1 MSDKARATK
10 IAGLLRSFFIM
21 HPESSKIIGISGLAG
36 YVPPYRV
43 WLEDWCDW
51 TDNQWPKI
59 REVVG
64 RSFRVRG
71 PQHSMYT
78 MAANAVIR
86 LIDQYDVDPTR
97 VKFLGLGT
105 ESSTDNSAGAII
117 VKGMVDEALIARG
130 KPPISRS
137 CEVPEFKHACLGGVY
152 GMKGAIRHLALD
164 GAGGQAIVVCA
175 DIAEYA
181 RGSSGEP
188 TQGAGAVAMLLEED
202 PQLAIVDLVGSGSA
216 SDYRLMDFRKPML
229 RFCGQDRSQT
239 HHVQDFPVFNGKY
252 STTCYIDETLQALN
266 DMYEKRGLEP
276 RAYLD
281 SLRNVFMHRPYR
293 RMPETGW
300 AVSWLFALGH
310 GGDEGRAELARYCE
324 PAGIE
329 VDALLTE
336 MRTEPEVARLAT
348 PEKLSYEA
356 YPLTMAVLR
365 NFRATEE
372 FQANVLD
379 KLRLGSDAMRD
390 LGNLYTAA
398 LPAWMAAGFEQ
409 ALEDDS
415 LAAGEE
421 VLTLGYGSGDAA
433 EVIPFFIADGW
444 REATRKMRFRES
456 LEFAIDIDFEQYKAL
471 HDGGKVTGLD
481 YEPNNEFIIE
491 TVGNTDERHFAD
503 LGIEYYRY
511 IA

>member
-1 MSDKARATK
+1 MNPSNNKKA
-10 IAGLLRSFFIM
+10 
-21 HPESSKIIGISGLAG
+21 IGISGIAAYL
-36 YVPPYRV
+36 PPYRV

-51 TDNQWPKI
+51 SDNQWPKI

-71 PQHSMYT
+71 PDHSVYT

-86 LIDQYDVDPTR
+86 LIDQYDIDPTR

-117 VKGMVDEALIARG
+117 VKGMIDKALTERG
-130 KPPISRS
+130 KPCIARS

-202 PQLAIVDLVGSGSA
+202 PKLAVVDLVGSGSA
-216 SDYRLMDFRKPML
+216 SDYRVMDFRKPML
-229 RFCGQDRSQT
+229 RFCGQDRSET
-239 HHVQDFPVFNGKY
+239 HQVQDFPVFNGKY
-252 STTCYIDETLQALN
+252 STTCYIDETLHALR
-266 DMYEKRGLEP
+266 DMYEKRGLAP
-276 RAYLD
+276 AQYLR
-281 SLRNVFMHRPYR
+281 SLRTLFMHRPYR

-300 AVSWLFALGH
+300 AVSYLFALGQ
-310 GGDEGRAELARYCE
+310 GDAHDRAELASYCYE
-324 PAGIE
+324 AG
-329 VDALLTE
+329 VDVEAVLAE
-336 MRTEPEVARLAT
+336 MISRPEVANLAN
-348 PEKLSYEA
+348 PEQLQFEA
-356 YPLTMAVLR
+356 YPLTMAALR
-365 NFRATEE
+365 TFRASRHYRKEI
-372 FQANVLD
+372 LD
-379 KLRLGSDAMRD
+379 KLRLGSDTMLD

-409 ALEDDS
+409 ALEEDS
-415 LAAGEE
+415 LVAGEE

-433 EVIPFFIADGW
+433 EVIPFFMVDSWQEAAAKIHFAD
-444 REATRKMRFRES
+444 AMS
-456 LEFAIDIDFEQYKAL
+456 LAIDLNQQQYEAL
-471 HDGGKVTGLD
+471 HDGRRSTGLD
-481 YEPNNEFIIE
+481 YVARNEFVIDR
-491 TVGNTDERHFAD
+491 VGGRDERHFAD

>member
-1 MSDKARATK
+1 MNQ
-10 IAGLLRSFFIM
+10 
-21 HPESSKIIGISGLAG
+21 SSKKTIGISGLAA

-51 TDNQWPKI
+51 TDNHWPKI

-71 PQHSMYT
+71 PNHSVYT
-78 MAANAVIR
+78 MAATAVMR
-86 LIDQYDVDPTR
+86 LIDQYDIDPAR
-97 VKFLGLGT
+97 IKFLGLGT

-117 VKGMVDEALIARG
+117 IKGMIDKALEAQG

-202 PQLAIVDLVGSGSA
+202 PKLAVVDLIGSGSA
-216 SDYRLMDFRKPML
+216 SDYRIMDFRKPMV
-229 RFCGQDRSQT
+229 RFCGQDRSET

-252 STTCYIDETLQALN
+252 STTCYVDETLHALA
-266 DMYEKRGLEP
+266 DMYEKRGLNPSE
-276 RAYLD
+276 YLR
-281 SLRNVFMHRPYR
+281 SLKTVFLHRPYR

-300 AVSWLFALGH
+300 AISHLFALGQ
-310 GGDEGRAELARYCE
+310 GDTADRAELASYCYE
-324 PAGIE
+324 AG
-329 VDALLTE
+329 VDVRALHEE
-336 MRTEPEVARLAT
+336 MRAKPQVASLAEPEL
-348 PEKLSYEA
+348 LQYEA
-356 YPLTMAVLR
+356 YPLTMAVFR
-365 NFRATEE
+365 VFRASRKYRREI
-372 FQANVLD
+372 LD
-379 KLRLGSDAMRD
+379 KLALGSDTMLD

-409 ALEDDS
+409 AYDENRLEV
-415 LAAGEE
+415 GEE

-433 EVIPFFIADGW
+433 EVIPFFMADGW
-444 REATRKMRFRES
+444 REATEAIGFGDAMRHAVD
-456 LEFAIDIDFEQYKAL
+456 LNFEQYEAL
-471 HDGGKVTGLD
+471 HAGRHARDLE
-481 YEPNNEFIIE
+481 YLPINEFVIDR
-491 TVGNTDERHFAD
+491 VGQTEDRHFSD

-511 IA
+511 VG

>member
-1 MSDKARATK
+1 MNKSNQQRPL
-10 IAGLLRSFFIM
+10 GV
-21 HPESSKIIGISGLAG
+21 SGLAA
-36 YVPPYRV
+36 YLPPYRV

-51 TDNQWPKI
+51 TNNQWPKT

-71 PQHSMYT
+71 PNQSVYT
-78 MAANAVIR
+78 MAATAVIR
-86 LIDQYDVDPTR
+86 LINQYDIDPTR

-117 VKGMVDEALIARG
+117 VKGMVDQALQTRG
-130 KPPISRS
+130 RPPIARS

-202 PQLAIVDLVGSGSA
+202 PKLAVVDLVASGSA
-216 SDYRLMDFRKPML
+216 SDYRVMDFRKPMS
-229 RFCGQDRSQT
+229 RFCGQDRAESHQ
-239 HHVQDFPVFNGKY
+239 VQDFPVFNGKY

-266 DMYEKRGLEP
+266 DMYEKRGLSP
-276 RAYLD
+276 ADYVH
-281 SLRNVFMHRPYR
+281 SLRTIFMHRPYR

-300 AVSWLFALGH
+300 AISYLFALSQGSAA
-310 GGDEGRAELARYCE
+310 DRAELASYCYE
-324 PAGIE
+324 AG
-329 VDALLTE
+329 VDPDQVKQE
-336 MRTEPEVARLAT
+336 MLSKPQVVQFAVPERVR
-348 PEKLSYEA
+348 YEA
-356 YPLTMAVLR
+356 YPLTMAILR
-365 NFRATEE
+365 SFRASRRYRREI
-372 FQANVLD
+372 LD
-379 KLRLGSDAMRD
+379 KLALGSDTMLD

-409 ALEDDS
+409 ALDEDY
-415 LAAGEE
+415 LTPGEE
-421 VLTLGYGSGDAA
+421 ILTLGYGSGDAA
-433 EVIPFFIADGW
+433 EVIPFFVADAW
-444 REATRKMRFRES
+444 REAS
-456 LEFAIDIDFEQYKAL
+456 AQIGFADAMQLAVDLDFDQYKAL
-471 HDGGKVTGLD
+471 HDGRAAKGLD
-481 YEPNNEFIIE
+481 YILSNEFVIDRI
-491 TVGNTDERHFAD
+491 GQSDDRQFCD

-511 IA
+511 VG

>member
-1 MSDKARATK
+1 MTNHKSR
-10 IAGLLRSFFIM
+10 RS
-21 HPESSKIIGISGLAG
+21 IGISGLAA
-36 YVPPYRV
+36 YIPPYRV

-71 PQHSMYT
+71 PNHSVYT

-117 VKGMVDEALIARG
+117 IKGMVDGALIARG
-130 KPPISRS
+130 KPPISRG

-164 GAGGQAIVVCA
+164 GAGSQAIVVCA

-202 PQLAIVDLVGSGSA
+202 PQLAVVDLIGSGSA
-216 SDYRLMDFRKPML
+216 SDYRIMDFRKPMA
-229 RFCGQDRSQT
+229 RFCGQDRSET
-239 HHVQDFPVFNGKY
+239 HQVQDFPVFNGKY
-252 STTCYIDETLQALN
+252 STTCYIDETLHALK
-266 DMYEKRGLEP
+266 DMYDKRELDPGH
-276 RAYLD
+276 YLR
-281 SLRNVFMHRPYR
+281 SLRTVFMHRPYR

-300 AVSWLFALGH
+300 AVSYLFALGM
-310 GGDEGRAELARYCE
+310 GSSEDRAELASYCYE
-324 PAGIE
+324 AG
-329 VDALLTE
+329 VDVDRVLEE
-336 MRTEPEVARLAT
+336 MVSKPQVASLAN

-356 YPLTMAVLR
+356 YPQTMAALR
-365 NFRATEE
+365 SFRASRHFRREI
-372 FQANVLD
+372 LD
-379 KLRLGSDAMRD
+379 KMKLGSDTMLD

-409 ALEDDS
+409 ALEEDS
-415 LAAGEE
+415 LEAGEE

-433 EVIPFFIADGW
+433 EVIPFFMAEGW
-444 REATRKMRFRES
+444 REATKKIQFGDAMN
-456 LEFAIDIDFEQYKAL
+456 FAVDLSREQYEAL
-471 HDGGKVTGLD
+471 HDGRRAKNLD
-481 YEPNNEFIIE
+481 YVPNNEFVIDR
-491 TVGNTDERHFAD
+491 VGGSDERHFSD
-503 LGIEYYRY
+503 YGIEYYKY